1 MQTVLLLATKRL
13 AVWLVLAELW
23 GAASATFTSDTA
35 IPAGDATY
43 DTLDLT
49 VVGCRL
55 TVAGDHVF
63 GRVEV
68 HTHATFVFA
77 GTNLA
82 VSAMTA
88 IEGAAVELA
97 GGACAQVN
105 GPLTVVSNSTVRCL
119 GRNTSAQVDGAWKG
133 MGVRL
138 ATQSVEVD
146 STSSITAD
154 GQGYTCPGANQNGNG
169 PGGGRRGWWGGPNAS
184 GGGHGG
190 QGGEGDRYGFAN
202 PPGMTHGSSTEPAD
216 LGSGGGGVDGVGAS
230 GGGAIRLEVAE

>member
-1 MQTVLLLATKRL
+1 MQTVRLLATKRL
-13 AVWLVLAELW
+13 AVWLVFAELW

-35 IPAGDATY
+35 IPAGDTTY

-63 GRVEV
+63 GRVEA
-68 HTHATFVFA
+68 HRNATFVFA

-97 GGACAQVN
+97 GGAWAQIN

-119 GRNTSAQVDGAWKG
+119 GLLTTSRRREARATRAAG
-133 MGVRL
+133 MAAL
-138 ATQSVEVD
+138 
-146 STSSITAD
+146 
-154 GQGYTCPGANQNGNG
+154 
-169 PGGGRRGWWGGPNAS
+169 
-184 GGGHGG
+184 
-190 QGGEGDRYGFAN
+190 
-202 PPGMTHGSSTEPAD
+202 
-216 LGSGGGGVDGVGAS
+216 
-230 GGGAIRLEVAE
+230 